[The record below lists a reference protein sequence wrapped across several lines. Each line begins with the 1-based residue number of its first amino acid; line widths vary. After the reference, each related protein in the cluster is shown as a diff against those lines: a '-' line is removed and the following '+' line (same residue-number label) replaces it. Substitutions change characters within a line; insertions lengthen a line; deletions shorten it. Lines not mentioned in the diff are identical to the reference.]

1 MPGGAGG
8 AVAEVLADAGLALFG
23 NSLIALIVVGL
34 IALSLF
40 VWVMSALGT
49 CISFGGFKA
58 RRRGD
63 RIEVERAE
71 AQKIAVALE
80 GIQVKIYASSGAD
93 DRFYGSVT
101 SKDIAEALETQH
113 GIVIDR
119 RKLSLSDPIKAYGS
133 YTVTAKLYGDID
145 GKVNILVCKK

>member
-1 MPGGAGG
+1 MKVILTKDVKGQGKKDQVINVSDGYARNFLFPQKL
-8 AVAEVLADAGLALFG
+8 AVPADAKMMNEIKNREA
-23 NSLIALIVVGL
+23 AE
-34 IALSLF
+34 
-40 VWVMSALGT
+40 
-49 CISFGGFKA
+49 KH
-58 RRRGD
+58 

-71 AQKIAVALE
+71 KIAAALE

>member
-1 MPGGAGG
+1 M
-8 AVAEVLADAGLALFG
+8 
-23 NSLIALIVVGL
+23 
-34 IALSLF
+34 
-40 VWVMSALGT
+40 
-49 CISFGGFKA
+49 
-58 RRRGD
+58 
-63 RIEVERAE
+63 
-71 AQKIAVALE
+71 
-80 GIQVKIYASSGAD
+80 
-93 DRFYGSVT
+93 T

>member
-1 MPGGAGG
+1 MKVILTKDVKGQGKKDQVINVSDGYARNFLFPQKL
-8 AVAEVLADAGLALFG
+8 AVPADAKMMNEIKNREA
-23 NSLIALIVVGL
+23 AE
-34 IALSLF
+34 
-40 VWVMSALGT
+40 
-49 CISFGGFKA
+49 KH
-58 RRRGD
+58 

-71 AQKIAVALE
+71 AQKIAAALE

-101 SKDIAEALETQH
+101 SKDIAEALEIQH